1 MAENFNAI
9 IDRVVADTKDKMLK
23 VVRNSIQEVV
33 EDAQT
38 PLVKGGKMH
47 VDTGFLRSSGQAQLN
62 QLPVGQTEGRDRAE
76 GEMGVLPEYAISDKA
91 DYILPT
97 LWKMKIGDTFYFG
110 WTARYAQI
118 REIYDGFMESAV
130 MKWKQIVDGQ
140 IRSIKK

>member
-23 VVRNSIQEVV
+23 VVRNSIQEIV

-38 PLVKGGKMH
+38 PVKKGGKMH

-62 QLPVGQTEGRDRAE
+62 QLPVGQTEGRERAE
-76 GEMGVLPEYAISDKA
+76 GETGVLPEYAISDKA

-130 MKWKQIVDGQ
+130 MKWKQIVDSQ

>member
-1 MAENFNAI
+1 MADNFDAV
-9 IDRVVADTKDKMLK
+9 IDKIVADTEEKMLA
-23 VVRNSIQEVV
+23 VVKNSIQEVV

-38 PLVKGGKMH
+38 PLSKGGKIH

-62 QLPVGQTEGRDRAE
+62 QIPVGQTEGRERAD
-76 GEMGVLPEYAISDKA
+76 GEIGVLPEYAVPDNA

-97 LWKMKIGDTFYFG
+97 LAKMKIGDVFYFG

-140 IRSIKK
+140 IRRLKK

>member
-1 MAENFNAI
+1 MTNSFDAV
-9 IDRVVADTKDKMLK
+9 IDKVVADTKDKMLK
-23 VVRNSIQEVV
+23 VVRNSIQDVV
-33 EDAQT
+33 EEAQT
-38 PLVKGGKMH
+38 PLAKGGKMH

-76 GEMGVLPEYAISDKA
+76 GEMGVLPEYAISDNA
-91 DYILPT
+91 DYILPI
-97 LWKMKIGDTFYFG
+97 LAKMKIGDTFYFG

-130 MKWKQIVDGQ
+130 MKWKQIVDSQ

>member
-1 MAENFNAI
+1 MTNSFDAV
-9 IDRVVADTKDKMLK
+9 IDKVVADTKDKMLK

-33 EDAQT
+33 EEAQT
-38 PLVKGGKMH
+38 PLAKGGKIH

-76 GEMGVLPEYAISDKA
+76 GEMGVLPEYVVPDNA

-130 MKWKQIVDGQ
+130 MKWKQIVDSQ